1 MTGRMDRF
9 LAAMAALA
17 VSAGC
22 LSYGPTGIGLY
33 YYLWG
38 PDAALRAMSGAEAA
52 AHTRALVEL
61 ERAVVLLEL
70 GRYGDSLESLARAE
84 AFLDEPA
91 VSGGPGGSPPWRP
104 APYERV
110 LMRTVEMAAHL
121 ALQDAV
127 AAAEASDRALATVA
141 GAHCEGCDYAF
152 TRTLA
157 AIAYAE
163 VGRFDDG
170 LAALAPLELE
180 GEVGQLVSRLRQR
193 LTAGV
198 AAAEPA
204 GLAPPPAPP
213 PRTLVAILLLG
224 RGPDRVRGE
233 LEVGDGTIVRWPRV
247 VPRDPQ
253 AVAFASF
260 EGGEAVPSLELT
272 DVNAL
277 AGASLRAAGEEA
289 AASVQADAAARA
301 LDLRHWS
308 TLPASLQLL
317 ELELAPDT
325 EQVELVYWSP
335 YGVAVD
341 GELIDVPPD
350 WPGGRLFL
358 TRRMP

>member
-1 MTGRMDRF
+1 MTGRMVRV
-9 LAAMAALA
+9 LAAMAVLA

-22 LSYGPTGIGLY
+22 LTYGPTSIGLY

-38 PDAALRAMSGAEAA
+38 PDAALRAMSGAEVGALN
-52 AHTRALVEL
+52 RALVEL

-70 GRYGDSLESLARAE
+70 GRYGDSLEAVARAG
-84 AFLDEPA
+84 AFLDETA
-91 VSGGPGGSPPWRP
+91 VSGEPGGAPAWRP

-127 AAAEASDRALATVA
+127 AAAEAADRALATAA
-141 GAHCEGCDYAF
+141 GAPCEGCGYAF
-152 TRTLA
+152 TRTLT

-180 GEVGQLVSRLRQR
+180 GEAGQLVSRLRQR

-204 GLAPPPAPP
+204 GLAPPPVPP
-213 PRTLVAILLLG
+213 PRALVAILLLG

-233 LEVGDGTIVRWPRV
+233 LEVGDGTTLRWPRV

-260 EGGEAVPSLELT
+260 EVGEPAASVELT

-277 AGASLRAAGEEA
+277 ATASLRAAGEEA
-289 AASVQADAAARA
+289 AASVGADSAEGG